1 MHRTDQSFLL
11 AGVMS
16 VFRYSLMVLIA
27 ALAAAA
33 ILVLIS
39 CTAPASSTRAIDPGF
54 SLPDADHVQQSTLDR
69 RILARGDHAYE
80 PFEFLDASGRPSG
93 FNVDLLAKVGAIM
106 NLDIHIELGPWD
118 EVREQLER
126 GEIDM
131 VPGMYKTPQRDTLV
145 DFSIPHFISSYGIFA
160 EYSSGIR
167 GVEDLAGK
175 RVAVQRGDVG
185 HDYLVEHDLAG
196 ELVFFNT
203 WEDIFSAVLNGEADC
218 AVASM
223 VQGSLLIQNREYA
236 SLQRIGPPLIQQ
248 RYCMAVTKG
257 DAELLAALNEGLSI
271 LKASGEYDLLY
282 EKWFGVYEYEFA
294 RSQRL
299 YRNLILALS
308 AALAFGLLVL
318 AWSALLRRQVHLKT
332 LALSRELAANEE
344 IRGKLALAL
353 KSAELSRMDAERA
366 KVEADHSR
374 LEAEEASRTKSVFL
388 ASISH
393 ELRTP
398 LHGVIGISHLLERT
412 SLDDDQK
419 NLLAMLSGAAS
430 QLERLITDL
439 LDLTRS
445 ATGTLSLNPVA
456 FRLGELSEWMETPLR
471 RHAEAKGLSLRFLI
485 SEPELQLMA
494 DKERLA
500 QIVVNLASNGIKY
513 TEKGE
518 VAVTIG
524 LRSGQLALEVSDT
537 GSGIPVSEREHIF
550 EAFYQLDTHPAG
562 GIHSGLGLGLSIVR
576 LLVQLMK
583 GSVILSARP
592 GGGSTFTV
600 LVPFVPAPNGTA
612 AEQTMPRSA
621 AKLNRKD
628 IENRSGRSVLVVEDE
643 AINRMYIQRI
653 LKEQGMKSTGVGDG
667 EDAVT
672 EAARDGFDLIL
683 MDLGLPKLGGLEATR
698 AIRQA
703 EAARGKPR
711 IPIAALTANAYPQ
724 DREECIKAGM
734 DDFISKPFEEKAF
747 WRVVDRLLRPKAAS

>member
-1 MHRTDQSFLL
+1 
-11 AGVMS
+11 
-16 VFRYSLMVLIA
+16 
-27 ALAAAA
+27 
-33 ILVLIS
+33 
-39 CTAPASSTRAIDPGF
+39 
-54 SLPDADHVQQSTLDR
+54 
-69 RILARGDHAYE
+69 
-80 PFEFLDASGRPSG
+80 
-93 FNVDLLAKVGAIM
+93 
-106 NLDIHIELGPWD
+106 
-118 EVREQLER
+118 
-126 GEIDM
+126 
-131 VPGMYKTPQRDTLV
+131 
-145 DFSIPHFISSYGIFA
+145 
-160 EYSSGIR
+160 
-167 GVEDLAGK
+167 
-175 RVAVQRGDVG
+175 
-185 HDYLVEHDLAG
+185 
-196 ELVFFNT
+196 
-203 WEDIFSAVLNGEADC
+203 
-218 AVASM
+218 
-223 VQGSLLIQNREYA
+223 
-236 SLQRIGPPLIQQ
+236 
-248 RYCMAVTKG
+248 
-257 DAELLAALNEGLSI
+257 
-271 LKASGEYDLLY
+271 
-282 EKWFGVYEYEFA
+282 
-294 RSQRL
+294 
-299 YRNLILALS
+299 
-308 AALAFGLLVL
+308 
-318 AWSALLRRQVHLKT
+318 
-332 LALSRELAANEE
+332 
-344 IRGKLALAL
+344 
-353 KSAELSRMDAERA
+353 
-366 KVEADHSR
+366 
-374 LEAEEASRTKSVFL
+374 
-388 ASISH
+388 
-393 ELRTP
+393 
-398 LHGVIGISHLLERT
+398 
-412 SLDDDQK
+412 
-419 NLLAMLSGAAS
+419 MLSGAAS